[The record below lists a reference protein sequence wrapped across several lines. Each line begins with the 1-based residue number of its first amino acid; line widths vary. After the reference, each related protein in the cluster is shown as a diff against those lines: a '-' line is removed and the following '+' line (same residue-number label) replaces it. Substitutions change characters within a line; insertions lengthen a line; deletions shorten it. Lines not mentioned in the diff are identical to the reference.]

1 MPARNHFLRG
11 VKKGFTE
18 GEALRVLKI
27 NPTRFTFN
35 KKRTELKNTTKI
47 ERKKDTTF
55 WRNTY
60 LELSAPVEKDEKT
73 KKTAHRRKYCLLMQ
87 YYLALPKLKNTL
99 EMSPHSKSHRKRKK
113 KIKLY
118 PGQN

>member
-47 ERKKDTTF
+47 ERKEDTF
-55 WRNTY
+55 YNAI
-60 LELSAPVEKDEKT
+60 LSGFTKT
-73 KKTAHRRKYCLLMQ
+73 QEHA
-87 YYLALPKLKNTL
+87 
-99 EMSPHSKSHRKRKK
+99 
-113 KIKLY
+113 
-118 PGQN
+118 

>member
-1 MPARNHFLRG
+1 MNHASVFVFLLTYGQLRRNSFILTQRQAGVVPARNHFLRG

-47 ERKKDTTF
+47 ERKEDT
-55 WRNTY
+55 
-60 LELSAPVEKDEKT
+60 
-73 KKTAHRRKYCLLMQ
+73 
-87 YYLALPKLKNTL
+87 
-99 EMSPHSKSHRKRKK
+99 
-113 KIKLY
+113 
-118 PGQN
+118 